1 MPEKNQSPPPRSWAQ
16 LRFAVVAPL
25 LASPPKPGELQAALE
40 ELAARLWVH
49 PQRGEPVR
57 FGQATIQR
65 WYYRARQAEDP
76 MTVLAR
82 KVRSDLGSFAA
93 LSPAQ
98 QEILRTQYRAHPGW
112 SVQLH
117 TDNLREQTRQDSAL
131 GVLPSYATVRRFM
144 RANGLFKRR
153 RRGPAHSP
161 GGAQAEHRLFTREV
175 RSYQCTHVHGL
186 WHLDFHS
193 CSRPVLTAAAQ
204 WVTPQLLAVIDD
216 YSRLICHAQWYL
228 VESAEFVVH
237 GLTQA
242 ILRRGLPRALMTDR
256 GGAMLAAEVVE
267 GLSRLSIAHDP
278 TLPYSPDQ
286 NAKIESFWGQAEG
299 RLMAML
305 EGEKN
310 LTLLALNEATQAWVE
325 REYHR
330 HKHSATGELPI
341 ERFVNGPSVGRT
353 SPLSEDLRRAFLAEI
368 KRTQRRSDATISLA
382 TIRFEIPS
390 RYRHLRT
397 LSVRSAA
404 WDLSCVLL
412 VDSRTGSVL
421 APLYPIDKQRNADGR
436 RRTLEPVAVAE
447 TNAVPPP
454 DGIAPLLRR
463 YLAEHAAT
471 GLPAPYLPTAPE
483 IEKEQKEPV

>member
-1 MPEKNQSPPPRSWAQ
+1 VPEKTQSPSPRSWAQ

-25 LASPPKPGELQAALE
+25 LASPPRPGQLHTALE

-49 PQRGEPVR
+49 PHSGAPVR
-57 FGQATIQR
+57 FGQATIER
-65 WYYRARQAEDP
+65 WYYRARRAADP
-76 MTVLAR
+76 MTALSR
-82 KVRSDLGSFAA
+82 KVRNDLGSFEA
-93 LSPAQ
+93 LRAAQ
-98 QEILRTQYRAHPGW
+98 QEILRAQYRAHPGW

-117 TDNLREQTRQDSAL
+117 TDNLGEQTRQDSDL

-161 GGAQAEHRLFTREV
+161 GGALAERRLFTREV
-175 RSYQCTHVHGL
+175 RSYECTHVHGL
-186 WHLDFHS
+186 WHLDFH
-193 CSRPVLTAAAQ
+193 CGSRPVLTAAGQ

-237 GLTQA
+237 GLSQA

-267 GLSRLSIAHDP
+267 GLARLSIAHDP

-286 NAKIESFWGQAEG
+286 NAKIESFWGRVEG

-305 EGEKN
+305 EGEKT

-330 HKHSATGELPI
+330 AKHGETGELPI
-341 ERFVNGPSVGRT
+341 ERFVNGPSVGRP
-353 SPLSEDLRRAFLAEI
+353 SPSSADLRRAFLAEL
-368 KRTQRRSDATISLA
+368 KRKQRRSDGTISLA

-397 LSVRSAA
+397 LSVRAAA
-404 WDLSCVLL
+404 WDLSRVWL
-412 VDSRTGSVL
+412 VDARTATVL
-421 APLYPIDKQRNADGR
+421 APLYPIDKQRNADGQR
-436 RRTLEPVAVAE
+436 RGLEPVAVAE
-447 TNAVPPP
+447 TAAISPP

-483 IEKEQKEPV
+483 LDAKEPT